1 VGVYLRRAGAP
12 YILLAMFVV
21 MMTAGLLWG
30 GYGKVLAHGIV
41 ICLDCI
47 GLF

>member
-1 VGVYLRRAGAP
+1 VSLDLRRAGAP
-12 YILLAMFVV
+12 YVFLALFAV

>member
-1 VGVYLRRAGAP
+1 MGGYLRKTGTP
-12 YILLAMFVV
+12 YILLAMFAI
-21 MMTAGLLWG
+21 MLTARLLWG

-41 ICLDCI
+41 VCLDCI

>member
-1 VGVYLRRAGAP
+1 MGVYLRRAGAP
-12 YILLAMFVV
+12 YMLLAIFVV
-21 MMTAGLLWG
+21 VMTVGLLWG

-41 ICLDCI
+41 VCLDCL